1 MERERTII
9 TGLMLLLLGLW
20 LSLFLHQSA
29 RFAGSAWGG
38 VLGVSAALLML
49 VPLAYTLVKRIAWL
63 KEVMK
68 DTWPLAKLLKWHIYA
83 SMLGAFLAILH
94 SGHKFQSWLGI
105 ALMTVMLLA
114 ILSGYIG
121 RHFLRYVSQEL
132 KEREETLVGLRAA
145 YDALA
150 KRIITHPPNESTA
163 TFLSV
168 PAFMSRFRKGL
179 AAAIAGTPKASET
192 DIELQTIEITDAIAD
207 MEYAISADDSIKR
220 KLRIWLVV
228 HIGTSIAF
236 YVLLLLHIAAG
247 IQFGLRWFS

>member
-1 MERERTII
+1 MERERTVL
-9 TGLMLLLLGLW
+9 TALLLLLLGLW
-20 LSLFLHQSA
+20 LSFFVHQSP

-63 KEVMK
+63 KEAMK
-68 DTWPLAKLLKWHIYA
+68 DILPLAQLLKWHVYA
-83 SMLGAFLAILH
+83 SILGAFLAILH

-105 ALMTVMLLA
+105 ALMAFMLLA

-121 RHFLRYVSQEL
+121 RHFLRYVSLEL
-132 KEREETLVGLRAA
+132 KERAQTLVGLRAA
-145 YDALA
+145 YDDLA
-150 KRIITHPPNESTA
+150 RRIPAHSA
-163 TFLSV
+163 DQSV
-168 PAFMSRFRKGL
+168 PTFIERFRKSL
-179 AAAIAGTPKASET
+179 ASSIAGTPTVSEI
-192 DIELQTIEITDAIAD
+192 DPSVEAIEITDAIAD
-207 MEYAISADDSIKR
+207 MEYAINMDDAIQR

-236 YVLLLLHIAAG
+236 YVLLLLHIVAG